1 MNLSLKSIF
10 RMSAVQSALAT
21 SQSPCTAQI
30 SSRFLLNGFF
40 PSNYSLPPFFS
51 HHCHNHAYQLVNQ
64 KSIFRMSAAQV
75 HWLLARALAPRNFIT
90 IPVNWDFPQAHLSCC
105 LVYKYD
111 APQVKLC
118 HFDSD
123 TPFDTSFGS
132 SEFPRRGL

>member
-1 MNLSLKSIF
+1 
-10 RMSAVQSALAT
+10 
-21 SQSPCTAQI
+21 
-30 SSRFLLNGFF
+30 
-40 PSNYSLPPFFS
+40 
-51 HHCHNHAYQLVNQ
+51 
-64 KSIFRMSAAQV
+64 MSAAQV

-123 TPFDTSFGS
+123 TPIDTSLGS
-132 SEFPRRGL
+132 SEFPRRRHLVSPQTMSNDSSVCDIRRLPSKLNDAPSSFPPD